1 MHNIY
6 TTSGFVIGSSLYG
19 EADKMLFVF
28 TRDFGLVN
36 VIAKG
41 IRLGKSKLRFCVQD
55 YSLGIY
61 SLVRGRDIW
70 RLTDARELV
79 SSSADK
85 LPSPKERSLIVSV
98 APVAGGDPPVA
109 ERLSRI
115 RRMAEERNE
124 GISSRRGG
132 SDRHINATNDLVF
145 GLIVR
150 IALLL
155 RRFLHG
161 EEKHEE
167 LFDCILKF
175 MEFCMINKISEKKI
189 DVLESLIVARILYL
203 LGYIGDQ
210 KGLNEYL
217 KSIEINDELLNLLQD
232 KRIVLNR
239 EINKALSES
248 HL

>member
-41 IRLGKSKLRFCVQD
+41 IRLGRSKLRFCTQD

-61 SLVRGRDIW
+61 SLVRGRDMW
-70 RLTDARELV
+70 RLTDARELFI
-79 SSSADK
+79 SPAGK
-85 LPSPKERSLIVSV
+85 LSPPKERSSIVSCNLQRTLI
-98 APVAGGDPPVA
+98 APNGGDNLPAGQVHA
-109 ERLSRI
+109 NTED
-115 RRMAEERNE
+115 N
-124 GISSRRGG
+124 
-132 SDRHINATNDLVF
+132 LVF
-145 GLIVR
+145 SLVAR
-150 IALLL
+150 IASLL

-167 LFDCILKF
+167 LFDCVLKF
-175 MEFCMINKISEKKI
+175 MEFCMLAELSEKEI
-189 DVLESLIVARILYL
+189 DLLESLVVARILYL

-210 KGLNEYL
+210 KGLDEYL
-217 KSIEINDELLNLLQD
+217 KSIEINDELLDLLQD
-232 KRIVLNR
+232 KRTVLNK
-239 EINKALSES
+239 EINKALLES